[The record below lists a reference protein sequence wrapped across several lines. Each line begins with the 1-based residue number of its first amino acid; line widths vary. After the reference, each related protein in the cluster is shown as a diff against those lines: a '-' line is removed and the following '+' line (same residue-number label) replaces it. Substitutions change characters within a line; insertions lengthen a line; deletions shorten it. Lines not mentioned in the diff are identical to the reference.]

1 MNVARWRPNHMAS
14 TRRSSSSAFVLE
26 SASSTKRNLSSRYRC
41 MAAGKIS
48 SLLEKWRYKPC
59 FDRPAASASSSTEA
73 FLKPKRLKTG
83 TTALKIPT

>member
-1 MNVARWRPNHMAS
+1 
-14 TRRSSSSAFVLE
+14 
-26 SASSTKRNLSSRYRC
+26 

-48 SLLEKWRYKPC
+48 SLVEKWRYKPC

-73 FLKPKRLKTG
+73 FLKPKRLKAG